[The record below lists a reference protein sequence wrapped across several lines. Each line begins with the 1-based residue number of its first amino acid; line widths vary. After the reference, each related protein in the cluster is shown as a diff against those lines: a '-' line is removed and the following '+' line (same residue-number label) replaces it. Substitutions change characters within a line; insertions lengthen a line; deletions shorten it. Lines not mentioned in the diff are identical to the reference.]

1 MLRSFYWQKRS
12 VVLNVKAPLLE
23 RVSRCIGALITPSID
38 SIATTRLG
46 QCELFHLE
54 KVSEEHESANQLNKK
69 PSKTLMF
76 FHGCPRRLGCTAGV
90 RIRGLLILSFH
101 NLHVW
106 LRGSCREELK
116 KLKRVVQHAVFVAY
130 YLSLETSFLADEG
143 ASLPK
148 VSAATS
154 IAIPE
159 RTFSDNAISVI
170 SHPSVPARSLR
181 VVNDPH
187 FQVGSNLSLEAVL
200 RESLLEYHYPQYND
214 QSNLDDYGARDVLT
228 IAYREN
234 LALFLAYDPRPVVS
248 HPKPR
253 P

>member
-1 MLRSFYWQKRS
+1 MLFYLDQ
-12 VVLNVKAPLLE
+12 E
-23 RVSRCIGALITPSID
+23 
-38 SIATTRLG
+38 
-46 QCELFHLE
+46 
-54 KVSEEHESANQLNKK
+54 
-69 PSKTLMF
+69 
-76 FHGCPRRLGCTAGV
+76 AGV